1 MTVLDTLLEVMRP
14 RGAVVGCSWMRA
26 PWGIGFDLAP
36 FVRFNIVLDGHIW
49 VRSPELA
56 EPVKLDPG
64 GLVLVL
70 RETPHEL
77 SSSPKGRTVPIGKL
91 MPSLKEQWRRDGFP
105 VRVRQGDAL
114 VLHGAYFTE
123 RTLLSAWTGLPR
135 IICISSR
142 DGPTPTRLE
151 GVIASLRAEMEH
163 PGQGSQVVIDR
174 LVDLLLVYSFRA
186 FRRIDEQ
193 AEAPWVVGAMSPTLG
208 RALSCMHRS
217 PERPWTVSELAR
229 EAGMSRS
236 AFSNAFREALGQAP
250 GAYLTD
256 WRMSVAMRLLRETRH
271 SMERIATECGYSNP
285 YAFSTAFKRRT
296 GEPPTRYRR
305 LSAQSEAAS
314 FTGEERGPSAP
325 GARSGQPTRRN
336 PTATLRPDRRS

>member
-14 RGAVVGCSWMRA
+14 RGAVVGCSWMRT
-26 PWGIGFDLAP
+26 PWGIGFDRAP
-36 FVRFNIVLDGHIW
+36 FVRFNIVLDGHCW
-49 VRSPELA
+49 VRSRELR
-56 EPVKLDPG
+56 EPVRLEPG
-64 GLVLVL
+64 GLVLIL

-77 SSSPKGRTVPIGKL
+77 SSAPRGRTVPIGKL

-105 VRVRQGDAL
+105 TRVRHGDAL

-123 RTLLSAWTGLPR
+123 RSLLSAWTGLPG

-151 GVIASLRAEMEH
+151 GVIASLRAEMEN

-186 FRRIDEQ
+186 YRRIDEQ
-193 AEAPWVVGAMSPTLG
+193 AEAPWIVGAMSPTLG
-208 RALSCMHRS
+208 RALSCMHRA
-217 PERPWTVSELAR
+217 PERPWTVSALAR

-236 AFSNAFREALGQAP
+236 AFSNAFREAIGQAP

-271 SMERIATECGYSNP
+271 PMERIAAECGYGNP
-285 YAFSTAFKRRT
+285 YAFSTAFKRRI

-305 LSAQSEAAS
+305 SLTRSEPTGTEEGSRRASTGAQPAS
-314 FTGEERGPSAP
+314 RASLATP
-325 GARSGQPTRRN
+325 ARSS
-336 PTATLRPDRRS
+336 RPE